1 MTTRVEIISTGSELL
16 HDKTKNTTTP
26 FLISQLTELG
36 YEIKRISTVD
46 DGIEEITGAVLE
58 VLRRADL
65 IFITGGL
72 GATPDDV
79 TREAVAEALNMPMEF
94 RSDLWEEIQHYFKKR
109 GLTATSINMK
119 QAYLPCGAHSLRNSL
134 GTAPG
139 ILIPYD
145 EGLTIV
151 VAARVTCTCAKVPG
165 FKSRPLTITR
175 GSMSGLSR

>member
-72 GATPDDV
+72 GAPKHSS
-79 TREAVAEALNMPMEF
+79 L
-94 RSDLWEEIQHYFKKR
+94 
-109 GLTATSINMK
+109 INC
-119 QAYLPCGAHSLRNSL
+119 YHSLVSP
-134 GTAPG
+134 A
-139 ILIPYD
+139 
-145 EGLTIV
+145 
-151 VAARVTCTCAKVPG
+151 
-165 FKSRPLTITR
+165 PLT
-175 GSMSGLSR
+175 GSGEESLHKDIPCHRQVPDIH